1 MDIRSLLESLNEN
14 KSRYVVIGAMA
25 FPHHGYARATLDI
38 DIFIE
43 PSEENAQRTL
53 KALTDFG
60 FDTSDLSVP
69 DLVRYKVL
77 IRDYAVQVDVHPF
90 VAGVG
95 FDEVEERSEETTI
108 LGVPVRVPCLDDLI
122 QMKQAAGRTKD
133 LEDLKFL
140 QALRKRR

>member
-1 MDIRSLLESLNEN
+1 MDIRSLLESLNGN
-14 KSRYVVIGAMA
+14 NSRYVVIGAMA

-60 FDTSDLSVP
+60 LDTSDLSVT

-95 FDEVEERSEETTI
+95 FDEVEGRSEETTI
-108 LGVPVRVPCLDDLI
+108 MGVPVRVPCLDDLI
-122 QMKQAAGRTKD
+122 RMKQSAGRSKD
-133 LEDLKFL
+133 LEDLKYL
-140 QALRKRR
+140 EALRKRR

>member
-1 MDIRSLLESLNEN
+1 MDIRSFLESLNEN

-43 PSEENAQRTL
+43 PSEENAQKTL

-69 DLVRYKVL
+69 DMVRYKVL
-77 IRDYAVQVDVHPF
+77 IRDYAIQVDVHPF

-95 FDEVEERSEETTI
+95 FDEVEERSEESTI
-108 LGVPVRVPCLDDLI
+108 MGVSVRVPCLDDLI
-122 QMKQAAGRTKD
+122 RMKQAAGRTKD

-140 QALRKRR
+140 EALRKRS

>member
-14 KSRYVVIGAMA
+14 ESRFVVIGAMA

-53 KALTDFG
+53 KALSDFG
-60 FDTSDLSVP
+60 FDTSDLSVS
-69 DLVRYKVL
+69 DLVSYKVL

-90 VAGVG
+90 VAGAS
-95 FDEVEERSEETTI
+95 FDEVAERSEESTI
-108 LGVPVRVPCLDDLI
+108 MGVPVRVPCLDDLI
-122 QMKQAAGRTKD
+122 IMKQAAGRTKD
-133 LEDLKFL
+133 LEDLKYL